1 MEIVVKKVTSRKE
14 INQFI
19 KFPHK
24 LYADD
29 PNYAPELNISI
40 RERLNRKKNPFF
52 EHSEVDYFLA
62 LKGNEI
68 VGRIAAVKN
77 NRYNEYHQSNI
88 GFFGFFDI
96 IEDYAVAK
104 ALLTKAY
111 EWNKLHGFEQL
122 IGPANFSTNETIGML
137 IEGYDSPPQI
147 SMTYNKPYYN
157 DFLVQYGFKK
167 ELDLYAYNFTRANV
181 PQKTIRISDTIKKRL
196 ETQNII
202 FRNLRLADYDNE
214 LNAVKKI
221 YISAWEKNW
230 GFVPPTT
237 KEFEHLAK
245 EMKLVLDPQYC
256 YLAEFNGEL
265 IGFALTLPNV
275 NEIFVNIKNGKL
287 LPTGLFKLLRGKN
300 KLKSG
305 RILLL
310 GVKKEYRKKGIEA
323 VLISSL
329 IKDGL
334 KNNLNSIEASWIL
347 ENNEMMM
354 RAVESLNGD
363 RYKTYRMYGKNID

>member
-1 MEIVVKKVTSRKE
+1 MEIVVKKAESRKE

-24 LYADD
+24 IYENDT
-29 PNYAPELNISI
+29 NYAPELNISI
-40 RERLNRKKNPFF
+40 RERLDRKKNPFF

-62 LKGNEI
+62 YKNNEV

-77 NRYNEYHQSNI
+77 NRYNDYHQANV
-88 GFFGFFDI
+88 GFFGFFDVI
-96 IEDYAVAK
+96 DDYNTAK
-104 ALLTKAY
+104 ALLDKAF
-111 EWNKLHGFEQL
+111 EWNKSKEFDQI
-122 IGPANFSTNETIGML
+122 IGPANFSTNETVGML
-137 IEGYDSPPQI
+137 IDGYDKPPQI

-157 DFLVQYGFKK
+157 DFLVKYGFKK
-167 ELDLYAYNFTRANV
+167 ELDLYAYNFTRDKV
-181 PQKTIRISDTIKKRL
+181 PEKTLRVSGVIQKRL
-196 ETQNII
+196 EAQNIK
-202 FRNLRLADYDNE
+202 FRNLRLSDYDNE
-214 LNAVKKI
+214 LNAVKEI

-230 GFVPPTT
+230 GFVPPTDN
-237 KEFEHLAK
+237 EFAHLAK
-245 EMKLVLDPQYC
+245 EMKMVLDPQYC
-256 YLAEFNGEL
+256 YFAEVDGSL
-265 IGFALTLPNV
+265 IGFALSLPNI
-275 NEIFVNIKNGKL
+275 NEIFVNIKDGRL
-287 LPTGLFKLLRGKN
+287 LPGALFKLLRGRK

-310 GVKKEYRKKGIEA
+310 GVQKEYRKKGIEA
-323 VLISSL
+323 VLISNL

-363 RYKTYRMYGKNID
+363 KYKTYRMYSKNIE